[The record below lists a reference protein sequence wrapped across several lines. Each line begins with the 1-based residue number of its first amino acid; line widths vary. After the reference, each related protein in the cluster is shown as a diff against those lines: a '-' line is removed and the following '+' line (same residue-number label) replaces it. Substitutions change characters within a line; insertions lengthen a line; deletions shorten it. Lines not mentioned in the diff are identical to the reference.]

1 MGTLFGNAFF
11 AARNLVAAN
20 LAAGQS
26 GFTVRGWPVN
36 AAKGTAYNG
45 INAML
50 LAGQA
55 ELINTTTSFVGGGDA
70 YDKGWTVV
78 AQVVPLRYSG
88 AYNGIAASKDAPDI
102 DANTGEVLSE
112 KKAARMLMFYVYNAA
127 DFGQT
132 RLWTPDL
139 AKGKTAQA
147 CLTGIDRGITQMIAA
162 VLIQLATGADPEPSV
177 MEVVSGQTVTNIAKM
192 LSPRACSAGA
202 KLAATTLANCGFSL
216 AAAPEADGDNFAA
229 NAVLK
234 TTAYE
239 AAKVQI
245 EETGEQVTVRRVE
258 AIAYKAL
265 PKVVD
270 NSKALLLATSTAAAL
285 AARKICTAW

>member
-11 AARNLVAAN
+11 AARNLIASN

-36 AAKGTAYNG
+36 AAKGTAYSG
-45 INAML
+45 INAVL

-70 YDKGWTVV
+70 YDKGWAVV

-88 AYNGIAASKDAPDI
+88 VFNGIAASKDAPEI
-102 DANTGEVLSE
+102 DAKTGEVLSE
-112 KKAARMLMFYVYNAA
+112 KKAARMLMFNVYNAA

-132 RLWTPDL
+132 RVWTPDI
-139 AKGKTAQA
+139 AKGRTAQGR
-147 CLTGIDRGITQMIAA
+147 LTGVDRGITQMIAA

-177 MEVVSGQTVTNIAKM
+177 MEAVSGHTVSSIAKM

-202 KLAATTLANCGFSL
+202 KLAAITLADCGFSL
-216 AAAPEADGDNFAA
+216 SATPAADGDNFVA

-239 AAKVQI
+239 EAKVQI
-245 EETGEQVTVRRVE
+245 EAAGEEVTVRRIE
-258 AIAYKAL
+258 AIAHKAL